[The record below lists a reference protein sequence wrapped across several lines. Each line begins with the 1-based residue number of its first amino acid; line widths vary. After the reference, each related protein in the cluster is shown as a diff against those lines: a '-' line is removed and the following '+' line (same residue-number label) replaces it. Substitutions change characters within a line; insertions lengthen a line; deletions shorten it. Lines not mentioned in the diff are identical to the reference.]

1 LEERLYICGN
11 LKVNLVGNKNSTI
24 FAVLNYNLNFKIMGT
39 RSLTTFID
47 KWTNE
52 KTQKV
57 KQIKIVTMY
66 RQFDGYPKGMGIDL
80 AEFLAK
86 GKLVY
91 GISSAET
98 ELVFNGMSCLAAQ
111 AVAHFKEGPGGIYLH
126 RGGTIN
132 CDEEYRYEVIA
143 TEGSSEIIMRC
154 YDVYKKKWIFQGTPT
169 QFIEQIE
176 GVEKLAE

>member
-1 LEERLYICGN
+1 
-11 LKVNLVGNKNSTI
+11 
-24 FAVLNYNLNFKIMGT
+24 MGT
-39 RSLTTFID
+39 RSLTTFIE

-57 KQIKIVTMY
+57 KQTKIVTMY
-66 RQFDGYPKGMGIDL
+66 RQYDGYPSGMGIDL

-86 GKLVY
+86 GKLVN
-91 GISSAET
+91 GISCTET
-98 ELVFNGMSCLAAQ
+98 ELVFNGMGCLAAQ
-111 AVAHFKEGPGGIYLH
+111 AVAHFKDGPGSIYLQ

-132 CDEEYRYEVIA
+132 SWEEYRYEVI
-143 TEGSSEIIMRC
+143 TTMGSSEIIMRC

-176 GVEKLAE
+176 EVNKLAE